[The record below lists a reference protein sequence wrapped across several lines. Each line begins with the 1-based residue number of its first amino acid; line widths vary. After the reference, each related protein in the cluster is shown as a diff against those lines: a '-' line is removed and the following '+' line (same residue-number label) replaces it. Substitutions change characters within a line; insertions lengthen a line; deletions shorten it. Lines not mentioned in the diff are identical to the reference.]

1 MIFFRTYNNELF
13 SVGEVNKLGFS
24 IDNPSYIPDEYL
36 NQQNF
41 TILRT
46 CHGLGDWGIISS
58 FPRKLKEKYPK
69 CKVWIPSPKLL
80 KKMFSILEKN
90 WSSWDDPFQVVHT
103 IFDNN
108 PYVDGFIDSFEGD
121 VYNDHYRIYGKESK
135 ISLLEQMLKFW
146 QFDNFKDIDPELYF
160 TNDEK
165 ELAQKIIKEHCN
177 GNFGTLLISNRYE
190 GEGKDLIQQKIDEYD
205 LPMFYWTSTPNS
217 GFNFKK
223 ALDLRHVNIRT
234 QLCIK
239 TLATFNIGN
248 QTGVNDTIA
257 KYAPTYTVP
266 RGDVGSNYIKSEIYI

>member
-1 MIFFRTYNNELF
+1 MIFFRTYNNKLF

-80 KKMFSILEKN
+80 KKMFSILEKE

-135 ISLLEQMLKFW
+135 IPLLEQMLKFW